1 LKRLAPAQPEVLKMS
16 GGQAEKN
23 GDIDGAIRLYEQSLK
38 GNPEDLTT
46 IRHLG
51 DLLIRQKMWDKAIG
65 HYREYLTYHA
75 NEPYLLERLGTL
87 LVTCPD
93 PDLRNIKEGK
103 EYSERAFIH
112 TTSRSITLISA
123 GRSLAIA
130 DAALGDLQGARQVIG
145 MTINLARRENL
156 SSAYLSELESIASR
170 FNASN

>member
-1 LKRLAPAQPEVLKMS
+1 M
-16 GGQAEKN
+16 
-23 GDIDGAIRLYEQSLK
+23 
-38 GNPEDLTT
+38 
-46 IRHLG
+46 
-51 DLLIRQKMWDKAIG
+51 
-65 HYREYLTYHA
+65 
-75 NEPYLLERLGTL
+75 GTL

-130 DAALGDLQGARQVIG
+130 DAALGDMQGARQVIG

-156 SSAYLSELESIASR
+156 SSAYLSELESISSR